1 MNYCN
6 ASAPARPV
14 GRTLAAIAAGSTKK
28 LGRLAVLTAA
38 AAVGLQV
45 ACGSLAFAQAPK
57 PAAKKPAGTCR
68 AGSACAGARK
78 RRRKATNSSSRCS

>member
-38 AAVGLQV
+38 AAVGLQI

-57 PAAKKPAGTCR
+57 PAAKKQAAPPR
-68 AGSACAGARK
+68 RQRLRRRPK

>member
-28 LGRLAVLTAA
+28 LGRIAVLTAA
-38 AAVGLQV
+38 VAVGLQI
-45 ACGSLAFAQAPK
+45 ACGSLAFAKRRSRPRKSRPHLPRRQRQRRRP
-57 PAAKKPAGTCR
+57 
-68 AGSACAGARK
+68 K